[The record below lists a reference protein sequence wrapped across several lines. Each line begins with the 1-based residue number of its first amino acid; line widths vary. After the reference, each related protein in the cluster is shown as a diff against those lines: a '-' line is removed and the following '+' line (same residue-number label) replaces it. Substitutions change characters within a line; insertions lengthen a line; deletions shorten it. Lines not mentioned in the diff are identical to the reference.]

1 MYGLSE
7 YTLNTL
13 KTLFQKHP
21 GIQSVILY
29 GSRAKGNYR
38 NGSDIDITL
47 HTDDSFGFNEL
58 SALAGDFD
66 DSDMPYFVDVSI
78 YNQLRDPDLIAHIKR
93 VGKILYTKGVN
104 HG

>member
-1 MYGLSE
+1 
-7 YTLNTL
+7 
-13 KTLFQKHP
+13 LFQKYS

-47 HTDDSFGFNEL
+47 YTDEGFGFNEL

-66 DSDMPYFVDVSI
+66 DSDLPYFVDVSI
-78 YNQLRDPDLIAHIKR
+78 YNQLQDNDLIAHIKR
-93 VGKILYTKGVN
+93 VGKVLYTKDVT